1 MATAKDFAVEE
12 CLVFATLS
20 RCVPEDV
27 SVQDFSSLI
36 ADFLAEKGVSFVG

>member
-12 CLVFATLS
+12 CLALAALS

-27 SVQDFSSLI
+27 SVQDFRSLVT
-36 ADFLAEKGVSFVG
+36 AFLAEKGVSFVG